1 MTKGQAQGARPKAQG
16 EPDDLKLFRQS
27 VKDVKP
33 LPQPNRVVHDLPKP
47 RPRPAKREE
56 DEQAVLDELKW
67 LAFDQNR
74 GQSRFSPARNSG
86 TVPIDDAEFED
97 DGMFLRPGL
106 PRDILRKLK
115 RTHWVIQANLDLHG
129 LTGDEAVAETAVFLA
144 GCKRSGI
151 RCVRIIHGKGLRSPG
166 REPVLKRRIRK
177 LLTRRDEVLAFVE
190 PRAIHGGGGAVVV
203 LLEA

>member
-1 MTKGQAQGARPKAQG
+1 MDAFREAVRDARP
-16 EPDDLKLFRQS
+16 LK
-27 VKDVKP
+27 P
-33 LPQPNRVVHDLPKP
+33 HNRVVHDTPKP
-47 RPRPAKREE
+47 RPHPAKREE
-56 DEQAVLDELKW
+56 DERAVLHELALLAHDE
-67 LAFDQNR
+67 NR
-74 GQSRFSPARNSG
+74 GRSRRSAELSG
-86 TVPIDDAEFED
+86 TFPDDDVEFED
-97 DGMFLRPGL
+97 DARYLRPGL
-106 PRDILRKLK
+106 PPDILRKLR
-115 RTHWVIQANLDLHG
+115 RTHWVIQASLDLHG

-144 GCKRSGI
+144 ACRRSGL